1 MKPELVRHLLHRHR
15 LQVFDPLCK
24 EVVLRSHNDICDSLD
39 RFLPLFER
47 LHQSVSARDLR
58 PDVRADILRRIR
70 ILQQFQ
76 IILRNAQMRNMRIIG
91 DDLVFPAVLLHTD
104 LRHQIHRMDIR
115 NQIPGTRIELLDLR
129 QIGIQSFQRDPHR
142 PRELRELVPCNLV
155 QMVFHELFQLRR
167 VLPEALQLNEQALPE
182 IAGADSGRIERLH
195 QPDRLLRLLQG
206 ASGAG
211 CDIRR
216 MRLQISRLINS
227 ADHRFGDPEEFRRRI
242 RTAQLLQELFLH
254 GDLVGNG
261 VEQIGLA
268 LLLILRIVSGR
279 ERRFGGRGIAAGGKL
294 ENFCEFLLHVIPLG
308 TSSGA
313 SSSAGAEGSGSGS
326 DSGSATS
333 RIGLV
338 FSS

>member
-1 MKPELVRHLLHRHR
+1 
-15 LQVFDPLCK
+15 
-24 EVVLRSHNDICDSLD
+24 
-39 RFLPLFER
+39 
-47 LHQSVSARDLR
+47 
-58 PDVRADILRRIR
+58 
-70 ILQQFQ
+70 
-76 IILRNAQMRNMRIIG
+76 MRIIG
-91 DDLVFPAVLLHTD
+91 NDLVFPAVLLHTD

-142 PRELRELVPCNLV
+142 PRELRELVPRDLV

-167 VLPEALQLNEQALPE
+167 VFSEALQLNEQALPE

-206 ASGAG
+206 ATGAG

-254 GDLVGNG
+254 GDLVGDG
-261 VEQIGLA
+261 IEQIGLA

-294 ENFCEFLLHVIPLG
+294 EDFCEFLLHIIPLG
-308 TSSGA
+308 TEFGSILFG
-313 SSSAGAEGSGSGS
+313 GSGGFGFRLGFRFG
-326 DSGSATS
+326 DLQN
-333 RIGLV
+333 RIGVQLLIHLLLELQNRSIEDV
-338 FSS
+338 QRLQLLRSESLLLSQLISLYHSLGCFRHCTPQVAIKI